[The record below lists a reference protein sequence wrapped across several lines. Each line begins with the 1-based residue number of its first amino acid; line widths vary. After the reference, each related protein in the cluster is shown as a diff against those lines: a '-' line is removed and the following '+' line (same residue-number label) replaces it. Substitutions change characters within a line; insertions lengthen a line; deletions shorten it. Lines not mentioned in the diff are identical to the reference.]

1 MEDQIKGSLI
11 GSAIGDGFGY
21 PTEFLKVNEIKA
33 KWGEKGLTEPIGE
46 IIKVTDDTQM
56 AISVSK
62 ALMKSY
68 ELNNINKKKFEE
80 ELIKEFIL
88 WLNDDENNRAPGMT
102 CLTSCENLERGISWQ
117 EATSKN
123 SKGCGANMRVTP
135 IGLLKF
141 KGKGFTNEEIAKLA
155 QFQSVVTH
163 AHPTALI
170 ASELTAITIIKIIE
184 NVEPINLVN
193 ELLEYANNQKNK
205 YHKDWL
211 TNIWERPG
219 IISEAD
225 FINRG
230 WNDCI
235 EVLENVKKA
244 QKKNK
249 LIDPCELTGQGWIA
263 EEAYGTALLCFLWFP
278 NDTVNT
284 LIRAVNTKGDSDSIA
299 CIAGSFAGAKNGLK
313 SIPNDWVRR
322 IEYRKE
328 LDEYLKF
335 ILN

>member
-1 MEDQIKGSLI
+1 
-11 GSAIGDGFGY
+11 
-21 PTEFLKVNEIKA
+21 
-33 KWGEKGLTEPIGE
+33 
-46 IIKVTDDTQM
+46 
-56 AISVSK
+56 
-62 ALMKSY
+62 
-68 ELNNINKKKFEE
+68 
-80 ELIKEFIL
+80 
-88 WLNDDENNRAPGMT
+88 
-102 CLTSCENLERGISWQ
+102 
-117 EATSKN
+117 
-123 SKGCGANMRVTP
+123 MRVTP

-184 NVEPINLVN
+184 NVEPANLVN

-219 IISEAD
+219 IINEAD

-278 NDTVNT
+278 DDTVNT

-313 SIPNDWVRR
+313 SIPKDWVRR

-328 LDEYLKF
+328 LDEYLNF